1 MTTPKIIA
9 LIPARSGSKRIKDK
23 NIKKLG
29 DHPLIAYSIQAA
41 IDCEIFDSVVC
52 ATDSKLYADI
62 ATYYGA
68 EVPFLRSNIISE
80 DNSPDIDWVKSILLG
95 LKESGREFEYFSIL
109 RPTSP
114 FRQSRTI
121 ERAWNIV
128 KNNMNADSL
137 RAIEKCSQHPGKMWM
152 IRGGL
157 MLPLMPFV
165 INGTPWHSN
174 QYSTLPEVY
183 VQNASLEIAKTNLV
197 FDQKLSKTK
206 FLSVGYFVARTVCVL
221 HYYFSFQLSQT
232 SITSILFDS
241 LLGCLQLFLIIF
253 LR

>member
-197 FDQKLSKTK
+197 FDQNSIAGEVILPFITEGLEG
-206 FLSVGYFVARTVCVL
+206 FDINYEMD
-221 HYYFSFQLSQT
+221 FQAAENYILT
-232 SITSILFDS
+232 EKNILPSIKQIPY
-241 LLGCLQLFLIIF
+241 QIF
-253 LR
+253 K

>member
-137 RAIEKCSQHPGKMWM
+137 RAIEKCSQHPGTMWM
-152 IRGGL
+152 IRGAL
-157 MLPLMPFV
+157 MLPLMQNSIAGEVILPFITEGLEGFD
-165 INGTPWHSN
+165 INYEMDFQAAENYILTEKN
-174 QYSTLPEVY
+174 ILP
-183 VQNASLEIAKTNLV
+183 
-197 FDQKLSKTK
+197 
-206 FLSVGYFVARTVCVL
+206 
-221 HYYFSFQLSQT
+221 
-232 SITSILFDS
+232 SIKQIPY
-241 LLGCLQLFLIIF
+241 QIF
-253 LR
+253 K